1 MTKEEKLARKQQ
13 RKAEK
18 VGLGKLLLWNSS
30 SCSVALSTLMLGYAT
45 FYCTDV
51 LQLAPALVGTLFMV
65 SKIFDSFTDIV
76 AGFIVDR
83 TQTRWGKGRPYEI
96 FMLFLWLSTWLLFS
110 CPTSFATAAKCI
122 WIFCMY
128 TFMNSICVTFLNA
141 NNVVYMVRAFENKEQ
156 QSKIVGYGSIFTMA
170 GAMVFNVLF
179 PTAMAKVGTDA
190 VGWSRLVGMIAI
202 PLTAIGMLRILTIPE
217 KFTPVSEKN
226 GEQTHLKDLLPLLK
240 ESRPVLIIC
249 MVRFVQNIATG
260 LGVGTYY
267 WQYIIGNLGMMGV
280 ASVTTIL
287 VLPLAFAL
295 PVLRKKF
302 GMAGMSVIGILVGC
316 IGYLAT
322 FFAGGNMVFF
332 IVAALLVS
340 AGAVP
345 LNMMF
350 NMFIADVA
358 DYNEW
363 KGLKRME
370 GTMGSLTG
378 LAGKIGSAFG
388 GFLMGVLMSASGYVG
403 GADVQVDSAIMM
415 IRVLASVAPLALML
429 VVAAI
434 LRFYTVDKQMPQIKQ
449 DLRLVPLRH
458 GSSRRIIHY
467 FCGQGIFSAR
477 FLEGNMSN
485 VRCILSRSSVAGYKW
500 KPHSSTWRLTDLS
513 RWCVLLVRRKQ
524 GKNGQGCGHLAL
536 GRSLLRIYRFV

>member
-18 VGLGKLLLWNSS
+18 VGLGKLILWNSS
-30 SCSVALSTLMLGYAT
+30 SCSVALSTLMLSYAT

-156 QSKIVGYGSIFTMA
+156 QSKIVGYGSIFTMV

-249 MVRFVQNIATG
+249 MVRFVRSIAMG
-260 LGVGTYY
+260 FGCRHLLLAVRHRKPWNDGRCLGDHDSGIAAGFCPARTAQKIWYGRYVCHRYFGRLHRLPCNVLCR
-267 WQYIIGNLGMMGV
+267 WQH
-280 ASVTTIL
+280 
-287 VLPLAFAL
+287 
-295 PVLRKKF
+295 
-302 GMAGMSVIGILVGC
+302 GIL
-316 IGYLAT
+316 Y
-322 FFAGGNMVFF
+322 
-332 IVAALLVS
+332 
-340 AGAVP
+340 
-345 LNMMF
+345 
-350 NMFIADVA
+350 
-358 DYNEW
+358 
-363 KGLKRME
+363 
-370 GTMGSLTG
+370 
-378 LAGKIGSAFG
+378 
-388 GFLMGVLMSASGYVG
+388 G
-403 GADVQVDSAIMM
+403 GA
-415 IRVLASVAPLALML
+415 
-429 VVAAI
+429 
-434 LRFYTVDKQMPQIKQ
+434 
-449 DLRLVPLRH
+449 
-458 GSSRRIIHY
+458 
-467 FCGQGIFSAR
+467 SAR
-477 FLEGNMSN
+477 FC
-485 VRCILSRSSVAGYKW
+485 RCRAAEYDVQYVYCRCS
-500 KPHSSTWRLTDLS
+500 
-513 RWCVLLVRRKQ
+513 
-524 GKNGQGCGHLAL
+524 
-536 GRSLLRIYRFV
+536 

>member
-18 VGLGKLLLWNSS
+18 VGFGKLLLWNSS

-45 FYCTDV
+45 FYCTEV

-110 CPTSFATAAKCI
+110 CPTSFATVAKCI

-267 WQYIIGNLGMMGV
+267 WQYIIGNLGMMGI

-295 PVLRKKF
+295 PGLRKKF

-403 GADVQVDSAIMM
+403 GAAVQVDSAIMM

-429 VVAAI
+429 VVAVI

-449 DLRLVPLRH
+449 DLE
-458 GSSRRIIHY
+458 
-467 FCGQGIFSAR
+467 AR
-477 FLEGNMSN
+477 AAATTE
-485 VRCILSRSSVAGYKW
+485 A
-500 KPHSSTWRLTDLS
+500 
-513 RWCVLLVRRKQ
+513 
-524 GKNGQGCGHLAL
+524 AAE
-536 GRSLLRIYRFV
+536 

>member
-65 SKIFDSFTDIV
+65 SKIFDSFTDVV

-287 VLPLAFAL
+287 V
-295 PVLRKKF
+295 
-302 GMAGMSVIGILVGC
+302 GC

-415 IRVLASVAPLALML
+415 IRILASVAPLALML

-449 DLRLVPLRH
+449 DLE
-458 GSSRRIIHY
+458 
-467 FCGQGIFSAR
+467 AR
-477 FLEGNMSN
+477 AAATTE
-485 VRCILSRSSVAGYKW
+485 A
-500 KPHSSTWRLTDLS
+500 
-513 RWCVLLVRRKQ
+513 
-524 GKNGQGCGHLAL
+524 AAE
-536 GRSLLRIYRFV
+536 

>member
-267 WQYIIGNLGMMGV
+267 WQYIIGNLGMMGI

-295 PVLRKKF
+295 PGLRKKF
-302 GMAGMSVIGILVGC
+302 GMAGMSVIGILVSC
-316 IGYLAT
+316 IGYLAM
-322 FFAGGNMVFF
+322 FFAGGNMVFVL
-332 IVAALLVS
+332 VATLLGA

-363 KGLKRME
+363 KGFKRME

-378 LAGKIGSAFG
+378 LAGKIGNAFG

-403 GADVQVDSAIMM
+403 GAAAQVDSAIMM

-434 LRFYTVDKQMPQIKQ
+434 LRLYTVDKQMPQIKQ
-449 DLRLVPLRH
+449 DLE
-458 GSSRRIIHY
+458 
-467 FCGQGIFSAR
+467 AR
-477 FLEGNMSN
+477 AAATTE
-485 VRCILSRSSVAGYKW
+485 A
-500 KPHSSTWRLTDLS
+500 
-513 RWCVLLVRRKQ
+513 
-524 GKNGQGCGHLAL
+524 AAE
-536 GRSLLRIYRFV
+536 

>member
-65 SKIFDSFTDIV
+65 SKIFDSFTDVV

-249 MVRFVQNIATG
+249 LVRFVQNIATG

-267 WQYIIGNLGMMGV
+267 WQYIIGNLGMMGI

-295 PVLRKKF
+295 PGLRKKF

-332 IVAALLVS
+332 IVAVTRILVTRQKRAFTARFRRYS
-340 AGAVP
+340 RFRTKRTCTLPVPTAGCRMHRITTTRIMVRFTTDS
-345 LNMMF
+345 L
-350 NMFIADVA
+350 IRT
-358 DYNEW
+358 W
-363 KGLKRME
+363 RKRLRIGRCLPICRKRIRAMPTTF
-370 GTMGSLTG
+370 GFPSFLT
-378 LAGKIGSAFG
+378 
-388 GFLMGVLMSASGYVG
+388 
-403 GADVQVDSAIMM
+403 AIM
-415 IRVLASVAPLALML
+415 
-429 VVAAI
+429 
-434 LRFYTVDKQMPQIKQ
+434 
-449 DLRLVPLRH
+449 
-458 GSSRRIIHY
+458 
-467 FCGQGIFSAR
+467 
-477 FLEGNMSN
+477 
-485 VRCILSRSSVAGYKW
+485 
-500 KPHSSTWRLTDLS
+500 
-513 RWCVLLVRRKQ
+513 
-524 GKNGQGCGHLAL
+524 
-536 GRSLLRIYRFV
+536 

>member
-202 PLTAIGMLRILTIPE
+202 PLTVIGMLRILTIPE

-249 MVRFVQNIATG
+249 LVRFVQNIATG
-260 LGVGTYY
+260 
-267 WQYIIGNLGMMGV
+267 W
-280 ASVTTIL
+280 
-287 VLPLAFAL
+287 
-295 PVLRKKF
+295 
-302 GMAGMSVIGILVGC
+302 
-316 IGYLAT
+316 
-322 FFAGGNMVFF
+322 
-332 IVAALLVS
+332 VS
-340 AGAVP
+340 A
-345 LNMMF
+345 L
-350 NMFIADVA
+350 
-358 DYNEW
+358 
-363 KGLKRME
+363 
-370 GTMGSLTG
+370 TTGST
-378 LAGKIGSAFG
+378 
-388 GFLMGVLMSASGYVG
+388 
-403 GADVQVDSAIMM
+403 
-415 IRVLASVAPLALML
+415 
-429 VVAAI
+429 
-434 LRFYTVDKQMPQIKQ
+434 
-449 DLRLVPLRH
+449 
-458 GSSRRIIHY
+458 SSET
-467 FCGQGIFSAR
+467 
-477 FLEGNMSN
+477 LE
-485 VRCILSRSSVAGYKW
+485 
-500 KPHSSTWRLTDLS
+500 
-513 RWCVLLVRRKQ
+513 
-524 GKNGQGCGHLAL
+524 
-536 GRSLLRIYRFV
+536 